1 MDKLNRTALFGKID
15 DINEDFFPE
24 NGRIRAPST
33 EYKPPKDLH
42 ISTETTTQNMMRT
55 VKIKNITV
63 VSKDGAVF
71 NGFEGPWITYKETET
86 LCSSKEARLP
96 WFEMMAGQLS
106 RPVWIE

>member
-42 ISTETTTQNMMRT
+42 ISTETTTHN
-55 VKIKNITV
+55 
-63 VSKDGAVF
+63 F
-71 NGFEGPWITYKETET
+71 
-86 LCSSKEARLP
+86 
-96 WFEMMAGQLS
+96 
-106 RPVWIE
+106 